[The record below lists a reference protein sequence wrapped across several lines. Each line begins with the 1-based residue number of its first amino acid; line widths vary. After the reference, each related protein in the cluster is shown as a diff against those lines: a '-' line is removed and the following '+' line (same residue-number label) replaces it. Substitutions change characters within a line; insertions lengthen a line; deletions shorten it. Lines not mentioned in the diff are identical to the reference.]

1 MFSIKNVVTV
11 ALMQVGVIV
20 AGVLGAGAS
29 WKWLKS
35 FSVLPIPMPMAMLM
49 NYGVA
54 GLVIP
59 LIWITLVLQVRHRSD
74 ISEDMKSV
82 AFISGIILLIGLV
95 IGIGY
100 AVLSPWFTVDW
111 HRPQED

>member
-20 AGVLGAGAS
+20 AGILGAGAS

-35 FSVLPIPMPMAMLM
+35 FSVLPIPMPIAMLM

-59 LIWITLVLQVRHRSD
+59 LIWIMLVLQVRNRPD

-100 AVLSPWFTVDW
+100 TVLSPWFTVDW